1 VGVLDAHM
9 LLIPL
14 HECQCYLFGCVW
26 TVFSPVALWGMG
38 GTLEGRVGD
47 CNLRL
52 GADFVQL
59 GILFDIMLFVVL
71 RRASYFLLPMNQWRL
86 QRSGVCMM

>member
-1 VGVLDAHM
+1 
-9 LLIPL
+9 
-14 HECQCYLFGCVW
+14 
-26 TVFSPVALWGMG
+26 MG

-59 GILFDIMLFVVL
+59 GILLDTMLFVVL
-71 RRASYFLLPMNQWRL
+71 RRASYFLLPMMNQWRL

>member
-1 VGVLDAHM
+1 MGVLDAHI

-38 GTLEGRVGD
+38 GTLEGMEGD

-52 GADFVQL
+52 GTDCVQL
-59 GILFDIMLFVVL
+59 GILLDIMLFVGL
-71 RRASYFLLPMNQWRL
+71 QRGSYFLLPMNQ
-86 QRSGVCMM
+86 